1 MRNTFEIGEPVE
13 LEIVAISD
21 TTVFL
26 DLNAKSEGVLDREE
40 LADEEG
46 NVSVKEGDKIKV
58 YFTGEFHGE
67 MRFTTKIGGS
77 AADDTMIENAWK
89 GGIPVEGH
97 VEAEI
102 KGGFEVKLGGKRA
115 FCPYSQM
122 GFKDKKEP
130 AAYVGRTMSFI
141 ITEYKNDGRDILVSN
156 RKIGESEYAA
166 SLGKLAT
173 QITEGAVV
181 DATVE
186 SIEKFGAFV
195 NIMGFRAL
203 LPISEMS
210 LDRVQ
215 NAGDIVEVGQELKVK
230 VIHTDWKNER
240 VSVSLKALMANP
252 WEGAGAKFP
261 VGSKQTG
268 KISRIAE
275 FGVFVNI
282 APGIDGLVH
291 ISDLE
296 DVSANTNLRK
306 VYKVGQEMSVVVEKI
321 NAAEKRLSLKPASSA
336 EQDSAAAKYMSSQDD
351 DGETYNPFAAL
362 LKK

>member
-1 MRNTFEIGEPVE
+1 MNRFNIGDSFETEV
-13 LEIVAISD
+13 VAVTD
-21 TTVFL
+21 TTVFV
-26 DLNAKSEGVLDREE
+26 DLSAKSEGVVDAAEFK
-40 LADEEG
+40 DENG
-46 NVSVKEGDKIKV
+46 NINIKEGDRLKV
-58 YFTGEFHGE
+58 FFTGELHGE
-67 MRFTTKIGGS
+67 MRFTTKIGGT
-77 AADDTMIENAWK
+77 AADDTMLENAWK

-102 KGGFEVKLGGKRA
+102 KGGYEIKLGGKRA

-130 AAYVGRTMSFI
+130 AAYVGRTLSFI

-181 DATVE
+181 DASVE

-215 NAGDIVEVGQELKVK
+215 NAGDIVEVG
-230 VIHTDWKNER
+230 R
-240 VSVSLKALMANP
+240 
-252 WEGAGAKFP
+252 
-261 VGSKQTG
+261 GS
-268 KISRIAE
+268 
-275 FGVFVNI
+275 
-282 APGIDGLVH
+282 P
-291 ISDLE
+291 
-296 DVSANTNLRK
+296 
-306 VYKVGQEMSVVVEKI
+306 
-321 NAAEKRLSLKPASSA
+321 
-336 EQDSAAAKYMSSQDD
+336 
-351 DGETYNPFAAL
+351 
-362 LKK
+362 

>member
-1 MRNTFEIGEPVE
+1 MTRFNIGDSFETTV
-13 LEIVAISD
+13 VAVTD
-21 TTVFL
+21 TTVFV
-26 DLNAKSEGVLDREE
+26 DLSAKSEGVIDVAEFK
-40 LADEEG
+40 DDQG
-46 NVSVKEGDKIKV
+46 NVSVKEGDKLKV
-58 YFTGEFHGE
+58 FFTGEVRGE

-77 AADDTMIENAWK
+77 SADDSMLENAWK

-102 KGGFEVKLGGKRA
+102 KGGYEVKLGGKRA

-141 ITEYKNDGRDILVSN
+141 ISEYKNDGRDILVSN

-210 LDRVQ
+210 LDRVA
-215 NAGDIVEVGQELKVK
+215 NAGDVVEVGQELKVK

-252 WEGAGAKFP
+252 WEGAGARFP

-296 DVSANTNLRK
+296 NVSANTNLHK

-362 LKK
+362 LKNV